1 MLGQIC
7 GRGLITQHDS
17 HGPDDVANTID
28 YHHLDMSRDDG
39 MDEHGNDWLYGYHL
53 AARLSHCIGKLSK
66 INISKVAKHC
76 EM

>member
-1 MLGQIC
+1 
-7 GRGLITQHDS
+7 
-17 HGPDDVANTID
+17 
-28 YHHLDMSRDDG
+28 MSRDDG